1 MDKLKEGQTLLTD
14 KNVNVTVK
22 KELGSGGQG
31 TVYLVDYN
39 GKDMALKW
47 FKKSTISNGTKFY
60 DNLQNNIKN
69 PSPGEGFL
77 WPKDITQYDT
87 KDKEASF
94 GYIMDLKPDSYDDFS
109 KYLLGKKTFTSIKA
123 LINAGLNITNSFM
136 LLHRAG
142 YNYQD
147 LNDGNFFINFS
158 TGEVLICDNDNVMG
172 HGFNSGVK
180 GKPRYMAPEVVV
192 SKKSPDKQTDR
203 YSLSVILF
211 LLFFANHPLEGQ
223 ATMLDLVTE
232 EDEFNIYGKNPIFI
246 MDSKN
251 FSNRPDPAI
260 HKNVGK
266 KWGAYPE
273 YFRQAFIDEFSQ
285 DKLLMKA
292 NRRLESEW
300 LDILMRLRTDL
311 ITCSCGRDSFVDYNS
326 NSVCACGRT
335 LRVPLILDI
344 NKIKVPV
351 YPGVKLYKYHTSDT
365 SEDYNTV
372 TGAVVR
378 AKNNPKQL
386 GLYNKSGTVWYLNYE
401 GMDQRSLED
410 GKATRI
416 VTNLEVDFGNG
427 RNGKFEKLIK

>member
-1 MDKLKEGQTLLTD
+1 MDKLKEGQVLRTD
-14 KNVNVTVK
+14 KDVIVTVK

-31 TVYLVDYN
+31 TVYLVDYD

-77 WPKDITQYDT
+77 WPKDLTQYDSE
-87 KDKEASF
+87 DKEASF

-109 KYLLGKKTFTSIKA
+109 EYLLGKKTFSSIEA
-123 LINAGLNITNSFM
+123 LINAGLNITECFM

-147 LNDGNFFINFS
+147 LNDGNFFINFD
-158 TGEVLICDNDNVMG
+158 TGDVLICDNDNVMG
-172 HGFNSGVK
+172 HGYNSGVM

-192 SKKSPDKQTDR
+192 GKKTPDKQTDR

-211 LLFFANHPLEGQ
+211 LLFFANHPLEGK
-223 ATMLDLVTE
+223 ASLLDLTTE
-232 EDEFNIYGKNPIFI
+232 EDEINIYGKNPIFI
-246 MDSKN
+246 MDPKN

-260 HKNVGK
+260 HKNVGR

-273 YFRQAFIDEFSQ
+273 FFRQAFIDEFSQ

-300 LDILMRLRTDL
+300 LDILMKLRTDL
-311 ITCSCGRDSFVDYNS
+311 ITCSCGRDSFVDYSGNG
-326 NSVCACGRT
+326 VCSCGNK
-335 LRVPLILDI
+335 LKVPLKLEI
-344 NKIKVPV
+344 NNIKIPV

-365 SEDYNTV
+365 SEDYKTV
-372 TGAVVR
+372 TGEVVR

-386 GLYNKSGTVWYLNYE
+386 GLHNKSGSVWYLKYE
-401 GMDQRSLED
+401 GMEQRSLED
-410 GKATRI
+410 KKVARI
-416 VTNLEVDFGNG
+416 VTDLEVDFDGG
-427 RNGKFEKLIK
+427 RKGIFKK